1 VLAVWDGTED
11 PATVT
16 RYLGENSSRRI
27 LLLGAPS
34 SPAPPRGVSVVS
46 EPTNLEAVR
55 RTLGTMVEELLEI
68 TDDLA

>member
-1 VLAVWDGTED
+1 
-11 PATVT
+11 
-16 RYLGENSSRRI
+16 
-27 LLLGAPS
+27 
-34 SPAPPRGVSVVS
+34 VSVVS